1 MHWTLPQ
8 VHALTTRQHAEL
20 VRWLTEQQEE
30 RQAAEI
36 TGGGEG

>member
-20 VRWLTEQQEE
+20 VRWLTEQQE
-30 RQAAEI
+30 RQAAEN
-36 TGGGEG
+36 TRGGDE